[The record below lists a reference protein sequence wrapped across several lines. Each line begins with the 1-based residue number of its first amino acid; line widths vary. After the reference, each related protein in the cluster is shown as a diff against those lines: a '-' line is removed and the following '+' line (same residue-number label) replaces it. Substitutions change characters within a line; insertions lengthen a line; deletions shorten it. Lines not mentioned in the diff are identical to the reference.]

1 MIKHTIV
8 IVSGE
13 RPERFSMRWL
23 SARRLLCYFS
33 MTSKSA
39 SRRQSRSPLSEK
51 WGVEVTGPKDDE
63 GKKTTEQEKK
73 KREEKWE
80 MLCVWEKERKKEY
93 VFDLRWPQWRRWE
106 TSLHLPSSLHQSALP
121 SLVFLCS
128 LSLETSIF
136 FRSQCKAEDVNALLV
151 LELHWVI
158 SVVYAGLHNE
168 YEFFKRRSVMP
179 FSFPSVC

>member
-1 MIKHTIV
+1 MERGRS
-8 IVSGE
+8 VSQWGDYLHAGYCAISAWQVNLHHAVNHGLRCQRSE
-13 RPERFSMRWL
+13 VWKWRGQRMTRWKNN
-23 SARRLLCYFS
+23 RTR
-33 MTSKSA
+33 
-39 SRRQSRSPLSEK
+39 
-51 WGVEVTGPKDDE
+51 
-63 GKKTTEQEKK
+63 KK

-93 VFDLRWPQWRRWE
+93 VFILRWPQWRRWE